1 MILVGYL
8 HITSV
13 DAIRYSIYK
22 KSVNNEI
29 TFFVDYEG
37 RSILLNLPE
46 KYKTENLSIVLSE
59 NRATLEN
66 EKKNNTFGQHIYI
79 NNELIEFKHILDYN
93 LLD

>member
-29 TFFVDYEG
+29 TFFVDYKG
-37 RSILLNLPE
+37 ISILLNLPRNI
-46 KYKTENLSIVLSE
+46 KQK
-59 NRATLEN
+59 
-66 EKKNNTFGQHIYI
+66 IYQ
-79 NNELIEFKHILDYN
+79 LFYQKIEQL
-93 LLD
+93 